1 MSHVFS
7 IKMTLRDLGRRTEI
21 EVEVYEYRV
30 MYIFLKLLKKDGFIF
45 CQSMFV
51 TKSM

>member
-30 MYIFLKLLKKDGFIF
+30 MYIFLKLLKKDGF
-45 CQSMFV
+45 SFV
-51 TKSM
+51 RVCV